1 MKLSAVR
8 NKFEFVSPIPPQSA
22 STSHPRPPTSKK
34 ALPLLRRYVCRP
46 FLHSLELV
54 IFVLVIFVVVV
65 VVGKE
70 ERRLVA
76 EEGTLI
82 LEDPWEKKRMP
93 VAPAAVSSLWA
104 GRGGAA
110 GPPSPPGRSNCVHF
124 YDWEGKYRS
133 FQVRLPFTRQARVL
147 QISLIII
154 VVIVGCPVED

>member
-1 MKLSAVR
+1 LKLSAVR
-8 NKFEFVSPIPPQSA
+8 NNFEFVSPIPPPQSD

-34 ALPLLRRYVCRP
+34 ALPLHRSVCRP

-54 IFVLVIFVVVV
+54 IFVLVIFV

-93 VAPAAVSSLWA
+93 VAPATVSSLWA

-110 GPPSPPGRSNCVHF
+110 GPPSPPGRSNSVHF